1 MGAGC
6 FLPTPEVGARC
17 HHLLRST
24 ARPEVPPHPPLPPE
38 TVGNRSAASGRG
50 SALPSCLVANQR
62 PGSGPLLGQSGDVIV
77 AGRFPKIRPMRRGR
91 SGVPYT
97 VLAQYRQSPRGPGC
111 RRRANGRLAEARGG
125 VASPAANGVWGAE
138 PGPCQVR
145 PTSKRSG
152 LLGRGRGHFPNRGRP
167 GAGRAAGGP
176 MRHAAAAGLSRDGAG
191 GGRRRVGINT
201 RRWRLGSGLRA
212 VHTSLS
218 LLAGQRGGSS
228 GFPAGGPRARR
239 AGPPG
244 AGWRQPSG

>member
-1 MGAGC
+1 M
-6 FLPTPEVGARC
+6 
-17 HHLLRST
+17 
-24 ARPEVPPHPPLPPE
+24 
-38 TVGNRSAASGRG
+38 GNRSAASGRG
-50 SALPSCLVANQR
+50 SALPSCLVTNQR

-77 AGRFPKIRPMRRGR
+77 AGRFPRIRPMKRGR
-91 SGVPYT
+91 SGIPFT
-97 VLAQYRQSPRGPGC
+97 VLAQYQQSPRGPGC
-111 RRRANGRLAEARGG
+111 RRGANGRQAEARGG

-138 PGPCQVR
+138 PGPCQAR
-145 PTSKRSG
+145 PTGGRSE
-152 LLGRGRGHFPNRGRP
+152 LLGRGRGQFPNRGEP

-212 VHTSLS
+212 VPSLP

-228 GFPAGGPRARR
+228 VFPAGGPRARR
-239 AGPPG
+239 GGPPG